1 MPSTSPSSDGALEI
15 ARSELSRL
23 SVRTSGSLC
32 EALRDLARTAAR
44 ALEVSRVSLWFFLD
58 GGRLIRCACLH
69 EEGRCSSDGSAV
81 LAVGDFPRYFRALE
95 GRRVV
100 ALASGDDSGIA
111 DEMRAAYM
119 DPLGIHA
126 MLDAAVFRGGAMAG
140 IVCHEH
146 TGGPRTWTEAE
157 GEFAAAVAD
166 TIARLYEEHERAAA
180 EQDVV
185 RYHAAT
191 EHLQHLSE
199 LGRLAAGLAHDL
211 NNLLTAVGGYAEL
224 LADSRDRSERDAA
237 SLASLLDAARRGA
250 SLTRQLSQLA
260 REERR
265 APRVVDPR
273 ELVVGFER
281 VLRMAAGARVDLR
294 FELERPVA
302 RVLIDPTDLERAL
315 LNLVTNARDALPAGG
330 RVTVSLF
337 ETPSARPGEPARVT
351 LQVRD
356 DGQGMDETVREHAFE
371 PFFTTK
377 SGIGT
382 GLGLAI
388 VRQAI
393 ELAGGSAELDS
404 HPGEGTTVRLHL
416 PPIAAARP

>member
-1 MPSTSPSSDGALEI
+1 MPSASPSSGRDLEL
-15 ARSELSRL
+15 AHSELSRL
-23 SVRTSGSLC
+23 SVSTSGSLR
-32 EALRDLARTAAR
+32 ESLRDLARCASG
-44 ALEVSRVSLWFFLD
+44 ALNVSRVSLWFFLD

-69 EEGRCSSDGSAV
+69 EDGRCASEGNAV
-81 LAVGDFPRYFRALE
+81 LSVTDFPRYFSALE
-95 GRRVV
+95 GRRV
-100 ALASGDDSGIA
+100 AAISSGDDSGIL
-111 DEMRAAYM
+111 DEMRGAYM

-126 MLDAAVFRGGAMAG
+126 MLDAAVFRGGAMVG

-146 TGGPRTWTEAE
+146 TGSQRTWSEAE
-157 GEFAAAVAD
+157 SEFAAAVAD
-166 TIARLYEEHERAAA
+166 AIARLYEEHERAEA
-180 EQDVV
+180 EQDVQ

-224 LADSRDRSERDAA
+224 LADSGERSERDAA
-237 SLASLLDAARRGA
+237 SLASLMDAARRGA

-265 APRVVDPR
+265 TPRVVDPR
-273 ELVVGFER
+273 ELVSGFER
-281 VLRMAAGARVDLR
+281 VLRMAAGGRVDLR

-330 RVTVSLF
+330 RATVSLF
-337 ETPSARPGEPARVT
+337 ESPAQRPGEPARIT

-356 DGQGMDETVREHAFE
+356 EGQGMDESVREHAFE

-377 SGIGT
+377 SSIGT
-382 GLGLAI
+382 GLGLSI

-393 ELAGGSAELDS
+393 ELAGGSVELES
-404 HPGEGTTVRLHL
+404 RPGQGTTVRLHL